1 MKNLIK
7 KILKLIYQYFFVDE
21 KIKDEIKEKT
31 IIGVTIG
38 ENTDNNAIITVKYP
52 EKSKIEIGNDCL
64 IYGNISTETE
74 NAKIIIGNNVFIGRS
89 IIFATIE
96 IIIEDDV
103 LISSDCLIQDTD
115 NHNISRAVRKK
126 DTNDAKVKKTQEWS
140 LVNKKP
146 IKICAGSWIGAKCII
161 LKGVTIGEG
170 AIVGAGSV
178 VTKNVEPYTIVGGNP
193 AKFIKKAL
201 P

>member
-1 MKNLIK
+1 MKDLIK
-7 KILKLIYQYFFVDE
+7 KILKLVYQYFFIDE
-21 KIKDEIKEKT
+21 QKKEQTT
-31 IIGVTIG
+31 IGLSIG
-38 ENTDNNAIITVKYP
+38 ENTDNNAIITVKHP
-52 EKSKIEIGNDCL
+52 EKSKINIGNDCL

-74 NAKIIIGNNVFIGRS
+74 TAKIIIGNNVYIGRS
-89 IIFATIE
+89 TIFATLE

-115 NHNISRAVRKK
+115 NHNISRAIRKK
-126 DTNDAKVKKTQEWS
+126 DTNDAKTKKTQEWD

-146 IKICAGSWIGAKCII
+146 IKICAGSWIGAKVII
-161 LKGVTIGEG
+161 LKGVTVGEG

-178 VTKNVEPYTIVGGNP
+178 VTKNVEPYTVVAGNP
-193 AKFIKKAL
+193 AKFIKNAL

>member
-1 MKNLIK
+1 MKQLIK
-7 KILKLIYQYFFVDE
+7 NILKLIYQHFFVDQ
-21 KIKDEIKEKT
+21 KVTNVSEIKT
-31 IIGVTIG
+31 IIGLSVG
-38 ENTDNNAIITVKYP
+38 NSTDNNAIITVKYP
-52 EKSKIEIGNDCL
+52 EKSKIEIGRDCL

-74 NAKIIIGNNVFIGRS
+74 TAKIIIGNNVYIGRTT
-89 IIFATIE
+89 IFATIE

-115 NHNISRAVRKK
+115 NHNMSREIRKK
-126 DTNDAKVKKTQEWS
+126 DTIDAKVKQTQDWS
-140 LVNKKP
+140 VVNCKP

-178 VTKNVEPYTIVGGNP
+178 VTKDVAPYTVVAGNP
-193 AKFIKKAL
+193 AKFIKNAL